1 MKMGNVVVALV
12 DKLAKDGLS
21 EVHIP
26 EGTAGTVCEVYDD
39 FVFVEIWGEEKK

>member
-21 EVHIP
+21 EVRIP
-26 EGTAGTVCEVYDD
+26 EGATGIVCEVYDD
-39 FVFVEIWGEEKK
+39 FALVEIWGEEKK